1 MPCTLRNNAKLFIA
15 SRLGLHCSKVRPLPA
30 LEFSVS
36 SSTIVRI
43 VDLVLNLQTTSVPLK
58 FVESH
63 HFREKTIQSNVGFI
77 VWHLLLL
84 EKMHVWPSSNQACK
98 KCSACNWEVFFVF
111 CYSTAQGLE
120 VRVLSPSAR
129 NEVLITRSSCY
140 KVDGKS
146 ESMIKKLMATSV
158 HWYTDKPVSD

>member
-1 MPCTLRNNAKLFIA
+1 MSLSLKITQLMYALVLVFWDSLSHALYTQEQRSIVIA
-15 SRLGLHCSKVRPLPA
+15 SGLGLHCSKVRPLPA

-43 VDLVLNLQTTSVPLK
+43 VDLVLNLQTTSIPLK

-84 EKMHVWPSSNQACK
+84 EKMHVCPSSNQACK
-98 KCSACNWEVFFVF
+98 KRSACNWEVFFIF

-120 VRVLSPSAR
+120 VHVLSPSAK
-129 NEVLITRSSCY
+129 NEVLITRSSC
-140 KVDGKS
+140 
-146 ESMIKKLMATSV
+146 
-158 HWYTDKPVSD
+158 